1 MAEAPAAG
9 VVLVA
14 HPMQTGEFAR
24 AVVLLCSHGPAAGA
38 AGVIL
43 NRPPI
48 CEAWVVRRF
57 RRHRQRA
64 EARAAAEQ
72 RDDLMQ
78 QARPL
83 LCLVGVRA

>member
-1 MAEAPAAG
+1 M
-9 VVLVA
+9 VLVA

-24 AVVLLCSHGPAAGA
+24 SVVLLCSHGPAAGA

-64 EARAAAEQ
+64 EAAAAAEQ

-78 QARPL
+78 QARPA
-83 LCLVGVRA
+83 VSGAGIRV